1 MTASEAHFWRSFYY
15 YLARLW
21 KLTVTYSWYTKY
33 IGFSDFIYQV
43 YHLIYSYIFSNVT
56 FWNTWFRKYYKCL
69 KILQV
74 LQSIQMLN
82 SSYFAQ
88 KFGLRIKCFSG
99 TPLYVTWKEFV
110 DTQVSHSRSLKAES
124 KFNGQRNVGAP
135 SCQEE
140 VRVCLAR
147 CSVRR
152 SLQKQ

>member
-1 MTASEAHFWRSFYY
+1 MSRTARSARFSRLSVSYDYGRIPVSDSFWSSFLEIILLLLSTSMEADCHIF
-15 YLARLW
+15 L
-21 KLTVTYSWYTKY
+21 
-33 IGFSDFIYQV
+33 IYQI
-43 YHLIYSYIFSNVT
+43 HRFFWFHIPSISLEILYIFSNVTFT

-124 KFNGQRNVGAP
+124 EFKG
-135 SCQEE
+135 
-140 VRVCLAR
+140 
-147 CSVRR
+147 
-152 SLQKQ
+152 